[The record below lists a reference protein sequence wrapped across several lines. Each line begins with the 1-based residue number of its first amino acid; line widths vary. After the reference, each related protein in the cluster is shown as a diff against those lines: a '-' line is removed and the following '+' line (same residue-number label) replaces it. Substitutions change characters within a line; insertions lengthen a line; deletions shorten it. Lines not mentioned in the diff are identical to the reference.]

1 MSAVSTL
8 RSGTWLNSERLKKY
22 PVMFLAIYLLIAIA
36 WIANSNGYLDPTGKP
51 LGTDFLNQ
59 YAASKLI
66 LAGEAEL
73 SYDIAR
79 HAEIEAEVIGSN
91 EFGYYGWHYPPMA
104 LLIVAPF
111 ALFSY
116 GIALTLWMLVTLAL
130 NLFVVR
136 KIVTG
141 PGLIVTAL
149 AFSAVLINIGH
160 GHNGFLTGSLLG
172 GALYLLKNN
181 RQVAAG
187 ILIGLLAY
195 KPQFGVLIPLAL
207 MAGGHWRVFW
217 AATVTACL
225 FVTASV
231 VAFGPE
237 TWSAFQLSTEFTRAV
252 ILEQGAT
259 GWEKIQSFF
268 SLIRGLGGSLYLA
281 YAIQALATLSMAL
294 AVIWLWR
301 GPSSFNLKA
310 AGLVVASLIAT
321 PYVLDYDLII
331 LGLAIV
337 FLVAEGKA
345 SEFHSWEI
353 SFLAALWVWPLI
365 ARSVAAAST
374 IQFTPVLLSG
384 LMLMIVSISA
394 KQIHKQPDRA

>member
-187 ILIGLLAY
+187 ILIGLLED
-195 KPQFGVLIPLAL
+195 KSWFSSWGDPQHPILLANSEI
-207 MAGGHWRVFW
+207 AKNCQ
-217 AATVTACL
+217 T
-225 FVTASV
+225 
-231 VAFGPE
+231 PE
-237 TWSAFQLSTEFTRAV
+237 
-252 ILEQGAT
+252 
-259 GWEKIQSFF
+259 
-268 SLIRGLGGSLYLA
+268 Y
-281 YAIQALATLSMAL
+281 
-294 AVIWLWR
+294 
-301 GPSSFNLKA
+301 
-310 AGLVVASLIAT
+310 
-321 PYVLDYDLII
+321 
-331 LGLAIV
+331 
-337 FLVAEGKA
+337 
-345 SEFHSWEI
+345 
-353 SFLAALWVWPLI
+353 
-365 ARSVAAAST
+365 
-374 IQFTPVLLSG
+374 
-384 LMLMIVSISA
+384 
-394 KQIHKQPDRA
+394 